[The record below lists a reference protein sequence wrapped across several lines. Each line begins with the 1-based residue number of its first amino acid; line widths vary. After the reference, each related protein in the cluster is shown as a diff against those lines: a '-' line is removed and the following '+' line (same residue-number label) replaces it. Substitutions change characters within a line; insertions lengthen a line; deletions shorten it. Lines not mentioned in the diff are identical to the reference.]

1 MIAIIDLES
10 PLFTEIAGALRSE
23 YSGITVYGEYVP
35 APARFPSVS
44 IVEMD
49 NTTYRPTLTNRQAEN
64 HAEVMIEVNVYSN
77 LSRGKKAQAKAIMD
91 TIDGMMQG
99 YGLVRMMC
107 QPIQNL
113 NDATIYRMVA
123 RYRAVVSDDLTIYR
137 R

>member
-1 MIAIIDLES
+1 MIDLES
-10 PLFTEIAGALRSE
+10 PLFTEIATALRSA
-23 YSGITVYGEYVP
+23 YKGITVYGEYVP
-35 APARFPSVS
+35 APAGFPSVS
-44 IVEMD
+44 FVEMD

-64 HAEVMIEVNVYSN
+64 HAEVMVEVNVYSN

-113 NDATIYRMVA
+113 NDATIYRIVA

-137 R
+137 G

>member
-1 MIAIIDLES
+1 MIDLES
-10 PLFTEIAGALRSE
+10 PLFTEIAGVLRST

-35 APARFPSVS
+35 APAKFPSVS

-49 NTTYRPTLTNRQAEN
+49 NATPLNTWTNRTISQY
-64 HAEVMIEVNVYSN
+64 AEVMYEVNVYSN
-77 LSRGKKAQAKAIMD
+77 LSEGKKAQAKEIMGTID
-91 TIDGMMQG
+91 TILQT
-99 YGLVRMMC
+99 YGFERMTV